1 MIYLYNFNS
10 KEELFKF
17 LEENLINTNEATEIL
32 GCSRQ
37 NIDDL
42 VKRNKLIPIK
52 VFPRDRIFL
61 KEDILSRLK

>member
-1 MIYLYNFNS
+1 MYNFNS

-17 LEENLINTNEATEIL
+17 LEGNLINTNEATELL

-42 VKRNKLIPIK
+42 VKRNKLTPIR

-61 KEDILSRLK
+61 KEDILARLK